1 LAEPIGTMRR
11 LAGIFAADVEGY
23 SRLMEADEV
32 ATRDALTAHR
42 RKRLNRKRN
51 GPAAEAPS
59 HKVTLF
65 SPDVGRVAAGLK
77 QRHEKA
83 LSGAGATGQ
92 GFEERAATMLEATH
106 TETN

>member
-1 LAEPIGTMRR
+1 MASLNMPPANSNLRGLPRWLPSVGRDCPPQSECTKLATRKPQALGSPLAEPIGTMRR

-51 GPAAEAPS
+51 GPAA
-59 HKVTLF
+59 
-65 SPDVGRVAAGLK
+65 
-77 QRHEKA
+77 
-83 LSGAGATGQ
+83 
-92 GFEERAATMLEATH
+92 
-106 TETN
+106 